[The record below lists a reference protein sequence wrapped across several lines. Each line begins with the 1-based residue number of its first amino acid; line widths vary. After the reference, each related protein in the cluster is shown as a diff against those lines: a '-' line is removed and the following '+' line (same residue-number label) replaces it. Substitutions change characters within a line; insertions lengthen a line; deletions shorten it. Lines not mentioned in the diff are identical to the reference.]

1 MIYSRLLDIA
11 LPQGQSA
18 FLWGPRKVGK
28 STFLKDHFPNSAY
41 FDFLDSRL
49 FLEFSREP
57 WRFAEQVQAL
67 PAPQKLLPIIVDE
80 VQKVPSIMD
89 EIHRLI
95 ETDAYSFIL
104 CGSSAR
110 KMKRG
115 KANLLGG
122 RAWRFQMTPLT
133 SREIPKFD
141 LLRALQRGL
150 VPSHYETADY
160 HRAISSYVADYLK
173 EEVFAEGLTR
183 NVGAFSRFFDAL
195 GFSHGNL
202 LNFSSISRDCGVDPK
217 TVREYFQILED
228 TLLGTLLE
236 PYAKRQ
242 GRAIFTNAPK
252 FYLFDVGIAGYLMD
266 GAPSRTQGARF
277 GAAFEHFIL
286 MELWA
291 YRNYREADFPIRFW
305 RTRSG
310 LEVDFVAGRK
320 AEVAIEVKGSRTVQ
334 NPELKGMKA
343 FVSEHHPRRAIVVSQ
358 ESKPR
363 TTEGIDIL
371 PWQTFLEKLWANQ
384 IFEI

>member
-1 MIYSRLLDIA
+1 MRLYQRLLDLS
-11 LPQGQSA
+11 LPKGQSA

-28 STFLKDHFPNSAY
+28 STFLKDRFPDSAY

-67 PAPQKLLPIIVDE
+67 PEQKKLLPIIVDE

-122 RAWRFQMTPLT
+122 RAWRFQMAPLT
-133 SREIPKFD
+133 SREIPKLD
-141 LLRALQRGL
+141 LLQALQRGL
-150 VPSHYETADY
+150 VPSHYETSHF
-160 HRAISSYVADYLK
+160 HRAIGSYIADYLR

-183 NVGAFSRFFDAL
+183 NIGAFSRFFDAL

-217 TVREYFQILED
+217 TVREYFRILED

-236 PYAKRQ
+236 PYAKRRS
-242 GRAIFTNAPK
+242 RAILTSTPK
-252 FYLFDVGIAGYLMD
+252 FYLFDVGIAGHLMD
-266 GAPSRTQGARF
+266 ATPSRAEGSRF
-277 GAAFEHFIL
+277 GTAFEHFIL
-286 MELWA
+286 MELQA

-305 RTRSG
+305 RTKSRF
-310 LEVDFVAGRK
+310 EVDFVVGRN

-343 FVSEHHPRRAIVVSQ
+343 FVDEHHPQRAIVVSQ
-358 ESKPR
+358 ETMPR
-363 TTEGIDIL
+363 TTGSIDIL
-371 PWQTFLEKLWANQ
+371 PWQTFLERLWEDQ
-384 IFEI
+384 IL